1 MGDAASERKTEYVIN
16 TKGLTSEEV
25 TRLLAEYGPN
35 VIAEDKPNPYRLFF
49 KKLWGPV
56 PWMLEATLVLELI
69 MGNDIEGMIIGFL
82 LVFNAILGFMHQ
94 QKAQT
99 ALNMLRTRL
108 QIMARV
114 LRDGAWKQVASSEL
128 VPGDYVHL
136 RVGDFAPADLVIAE
150 GQVLVDQSALTGESV
165 PVEREPGELVYSGSV
180 LRRGEASGTVTATG
194 AKSFFGKTAELMRG
208 AGSRSHAEDLVM
220 SIVR

>member
-94 QKAQT
+94 QKAQN

-108 QIMARV
+108 QIMAMN
-114 LRDGAWKQVASSEL
+114 L
-128 VPGDYVHL
+128 
-136 RVGDFAPADLVIAE
+136 
-150 GQVLVDQSALTGESV
+150 
-165 PVEREPGELVYSGSV
+165 
-180 LRRGEASGTVTATG
+180 
-194 AKSFFGKTAELMRG
+194 
-208 AGSRSHAEDLVM
+208 
-220 SIVR
+220 